1 MMGRVSCVLI
11 ACLLMWSVF
20 LPCRAGGGEAKSGTG
35 WNDGEM
41 PPVFNPYV
49 EDEAQETDETR
60 VVLFEG
66 VSRDIPAYV
75 LDGLRRQ
82 GGSLDVAIWDYFEAR
97 RFDTLF
103 TPTGLLSLCHGKDP
117 EDKIIARISSPEKA
131 PKLWDILK
139 LWACARLP
147 DVFDHFARARR
158 LDALR
163 LEYLRRMEERRLM
176 AELGVEMEQGEESP
190 ERDPLYRLG
199 EADAKGYYD
208 GKVEALQEL
217 REMRRH
223 WPDRRYQRALHSLVA
238 PVPQLTEDEK
248 QMAARVKEII
258 RLVTDYWEIPEG
270 TSKDVWPQYVW
281 EKERKMRSMEGE
293 ALSSPTHLLFLVE
306 TGALLQPFV
315 PEEAYRCMSLAW
327 VRQCQ
332 AHRELSARIV
342 EILRRSGLRED
353 YARAVRKWGGRGLLH
368 TPFPATRLGVFI
380 KPGEVFEKLFNETY
394 KFRSQVDF

>member
-1 MMGRVSCVLI
+1 MMRRARYVLA
-11 ACLLMWSVF
+11 ACLLLAFWLF
-20 LPCRAGGGEAKSGTG
+20 PFGLRAGGGEATSGTG
-35 WNDGEM
+35 WNDGAM

-82 GGSLDVAIWDYFEAR
+82 GGSLDVAVRDYFEDR

-103 TPTGLLSLCHGKDP
+103 TPTGLLSLYYGK
-117 EDKIIARISSPEKA
+117 EAGDKTANPDREAKA
-131 PKLWDILK
+131 WV
-139 LWACARLP
+139 CAHLP
-147 DVFDHFARARR
+147 DFFDHFSRARQ

-208 GKVEALQEL
+208 GKGEVLQEL

-223 WPDRRYQRALHSLVA
+223 WPARRYQRALHSLVA

-270 TSKDVWPQYVW
+270 ASKDVWPQYVW

-306 TGALLQPFV
+306 TGALLWPFV

-342 EILRRSGLRED
+342 EILRRSGLRKE
-353 YARAVRKWGGRGLLH
+353 YARAVRKWGGKGIH
-368 TPFPATRLGVFI
+368 NIPHPASRLGVFVNPSEDFQEI
-380 KPGEVFEKLFNETY
+380 LGEIM